1 MLQKTRK
8 PLAAIPS
15 SQMNVP
21 RDLNVKQKISSK
33 TDKTTSSS
41 SSASSNE
48 GGEYDVKTKKT
59 KLNFLQVTHHRA
71 VVKVNGNVYYHVDKE
86 PIGAGG
92 TSKVYKVVN
101 IHGEEFALKVIDYST
116 MEDKSIVDQYR
127 KEIEILEEFKGE
139 DKIIQLID
147 SEINETKQKI
157 YLVQELG
164 DEDLKKFM
172 ESCPNDKFDLELIQR
187 IWFDILSSVKVVHDK
202 SYCHTD
208 LKPENFLFVNGRLK
222 LIDFGIA
229 EKVNIHEDTT
239 RVTRTNAVG
248 TLNYMAPET
257 LDMQNRKVGRT
268 TDVWALGCILYR
280 LVYHRMPFPQSK
292 PELKILAITG
302 GMPYEVL
309 YDSIGYDADP
319 PELPLIQSIIQHCL
333 QRDPKLR
340 PEIDELLGK
349 PLIPIPE
356 PVEPENQIEI
366 IEPDQNNEIKPEEIA
381 QENQENND
389 SMASDAE
396 NPSNSEFAENPND
409 IIDYNDPE
417 YINFRRFPGYFVF
430 QFLLEYIN
438 YIQENISS
446 LPTIDSIFG
455 SQHINNLV
463 IDYHIEEI
471 SNKFGIADYKQRLLD
486 FATSVYSD
494 YIDDD
499 FNSQNMGH
507 AVVSYLVKMYCR
519 NQELNINSALR
530 KWSFYHSH

>member
-1 MLQKTRK
+1 MLPKTRK
-8 PLAAIPS
+8 PLASLPA

-21 RDLNVKQKISSK
+21 RDLNSKMKLSSK
-33 TDKTTSSS
+33 IDKTTSSS

-48 GGEYDVKTKKT
+48 GNEINEKVKKP

-71 VVKVNGNVYYHVDKE
+71 VVKVNGNVYYHIDKE

-92 TSKVYKVVN
+92 TSKVYKVAN
-101 IHGEEFALKVIDYST
+101 AHGEEFALKVVDYSNA
-116 MEDKSIVDQYR
+116 EDKTIVETYR
-127 KEIEILEEFKGE
+127 KEIEILEQFKGE

-147 SEINETKQKI
+147 SEINESKQKI

-172 ESCPNDKFDLELIQR
+172 ESCPNDKFDIQLIQK
-187 IWFDILSSVKVVHDK
+187 IWFEILSSVKVVHDK

-257 LDMQNRKVGRT
+257 LDPQNRKVGRT

-280 LVYHRMPFPQSK
+280 LVYHKMPFPQSK

-302 GMPYEVL
+302 GMPYEVV
-309 YDSIGYDADP
+309 YDSIGYDEDP
-319 PELPLIQSIIQHCL
+319 PELPLIQHIIQQCL

-340 PEIDELLGK
+340 PEIHELLNE
-349 PLIPIPE
+349 PLIPLPESAEPTKEQNESEMEMIPG
-356 PVEPENQIEI
+356 EPEDITPEEKLNDVDSVISHDESDSHHEI
-366 IEPDQNNEIKPEEIA
+366 IESAHE
-381 QENQENND
+381 
-389 SMASDAE
+389 
-396 NPSNSEFAENPND
+396 

-417 YINFRRFPGYFVF
+417 FVNYRRFPGYFIF
-430 QFLLEYIN
+430 QFLLEFIN
-438 YIQENISS
+438 FIQENVSSQPTMENVFSS
-446 LPTIDSIFG
+446 L
-455 SQHINNLV
+455 HISKL
-463 IDYHIEEI
+463 IEDYHIEEI
-471 SNKFGIADYKQRLLD
+471 SSKFSIADFKSRLLHLAD
-486 FATSVYSD
+486 QIFNDYS
-494 YIDDD
+494 DDD
-499 FNSQNMGH
+499 FNSQNTGH
-507 AVVSYLVKMYCR
+507 TIVSYLTKMFCK
-519 NQELNINSALR
+519 NQEFDVNSALR
-530 KWSFYHSH
+530 KWSYYHQN